1 VFKLAQS
8 NDYFWPVSISYP
20 AENGRTEKATF
31 DAKFRRI
38 SQSRI
43 DEIQKAARSDELR
56 DGDLIKE
63 VLIGWK
69 GVVDDSGE
77 EIPFSESAR
86 DQLLNVPMMSYQIAV
101 SFMGSLTG
109 AQRKN

>member
-8 NDYFWPVSISYP
+8 TDYFWPVSISYP
-20 AENGRTEKATF
+20 AENGRTEKANF
-31 DAKFRRI
+31 DAKFKRI

-56 DGDLIKE
+56 DSELIKE
-63 VLIGWK
+63 VLIGWR
-69 GVVDDSGE
+69 GIIDEAGE
-77 EIPFSESAR
+77 EIQFSESAR